1 MVSLRSLAHF
11 LLGVSVFE
19 SLVVAATNPATSLVN
34 QSKYAKAHSL
44 GEDYQFD
51 PRDGWQNINATDLAY
66 KYRRDNITD
75 VRRTH
80 SAMKR
85 EHNLSTK
92 KRIKATFGLS
102 ETISGIISGVFKG
115 LKAIGKPQT
124 VLITWYISSGPPLV
138 DPSYSRL

>member
-1 MVSLRSLAHF
+1 MVPLRSLAHF
-11 LLGVSVFE
+11 LLGVIVFE
-19 SLVVAATNPATSLVN
+19 SLVATATNPATSLVN

-44 GEDYQFD
+44 GENYQFD
-51 PRDGWQNINATDLAY
+51 PRDGWQNINVTDLAY

-80 SAMKR
+80 SATKR
-85 EHNLSTK
+85 EHKSTNK
-92 KRIKATFGLS
+92 PIKATFGLS

-124 VLITWYISSGPPLV
+124 VLITWYNFLWLFFGQPP
-138 DPSYSRL
+138 